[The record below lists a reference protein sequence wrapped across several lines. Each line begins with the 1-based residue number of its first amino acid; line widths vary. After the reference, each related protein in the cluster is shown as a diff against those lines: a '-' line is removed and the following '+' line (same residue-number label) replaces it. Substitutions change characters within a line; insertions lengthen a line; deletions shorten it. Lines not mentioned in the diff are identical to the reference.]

1 MTSDVSQ
8 PDRCSAQLFDDD
20 DADDRCALEVL
31 RADPRI
37 EFVDR
42 WREQAESLRRLHPVP
57 EPELIAEPPRWAYYP
72 WRRTVVSVLGPR
84 AFRALRLDRNRNLI
98 TVDEQ
103 DRLGRLRVGVIGL
116 SAGHIVAHTLAVEG
130 LCGELR
136 LADFDHLD
144 LSNLNRVPATVLDLG
159 VNKAIVAARRI
170 AELDPYLK
178 VRVLT
183 SGLTPGNIDEFLE
196 GLDIVVEEA
205 DSLDMKALVREAAR
219 ARGLPVLMATSDRG
233 LVDIER
239 YDLEPLRPVLHGLLS
254 DTDIAG
260 LSNLSSREKL
270 PHVLRILDGAGF
282 SARGAASLIE
292 IGHTLTTWPQRA
304 GEVAI
309 GGATVAEAVRRIGL
323 GEALPSGRVRVDIAK
338 ALDRVDQ
345 PARPPDARRTD
356 HERVPPAIEP
366 SGRSDIA
373 DIIARA
379 AIRAPSG
386 GNAQPWHVETA
397 QDAITVWLA
406 PERTTAMDVTFR
418 GSAVAVGA
426 AVFNARIAAAAHG
439 VVGPVE
445 FAEGDR
451 RSPLRAIVRLDS
463 GDDPHLAQLYRP
475 MLARETNRHHG
486 KREPVAAET
495 VRLLESAARR
505 EGAQLQLLIRRDQ
518 IDKAA
523 TILAAA
529 DRIRYLTP
537 RLHAEMASEL
547 RWPGEGSLKSGID
560 VRSLELGPGELPTLD
575 ILRRPDV
582 MAQLADWDAGAAL
595 GADTYARVSASSG
608 LGVVAVRG
616 HTLTDYA
623 HGGAAMEAVWI
634 AAQQRGLAVQPLAP
648 VFLFAQTRDDLHE
661 LSPTFASAL
670 HQLQTDFREL
680 ACTGPDETQVLVLRF
695 SDAPPASV
703 RSRRRNLDDVS
714 SPSG

>member
-1 MTSDVSQ
+1 VTSDVSQ
-8 PDRCSAQLFDDD
+8 PDRCSAQLLHDE

-37 EFVDR
+37 ELVDR
-42 WREQAESLRRLHPVP
+42 WREQAESLRRLRPVP

-98 TVDEQ
+98 TVEEQ
-103 DRLGRLRVGVIGL
+103 DTLGRLRVGVIGL
-116 SAGHIVAHTLAVEG
+116 SAGHIVAHTLAAEG

-136 LADFDHLD
+136 LADFDQLD

-159 VNKAIVAARRI
+159 VNKATVAARRI
-170 AELDPYLK
+170 AELDPYLT

-183 SGLTPGNIDEFLE
+183 SGLTPDNIDEFLE

-292 IGHTLTTWPQRA
+292 IGHTLTTWPQRS

-338 ALDRVDQ
+338 ALDRLDQ
-345 PARPPDARRTD
+345 PARPPDSPTD
-356 HERVPPAIEP
+356 PEGVPPAIEP
-366 SGRSDIA
+366 SSPSDIA
-373 DIIARA
+373 DTIGQA

-386 GNAQPWHVETA
+386 GNAQPWHVEA
-397 QDAITVWLA
+397 DQDAITVWLA
-406 PERTTAMDVTFR
+406 PECTTAMDVCFR

-426 AVFNARIAAAAHG
+426 AAFNARIAAAAHG
-439 VVGPVE
+439 VAGPVE
-445 FAEGDR
+445 FAEGSG
-451 RSPLRAIVRLDS
+451 RSPLQATMRLDS

-486 KREPVAAET
+486 KPEPVAAET
-495 VRLLESAARR
+495 VGLLQSAARR
-505 EGAQLQLLIRRDQ
+505 EGAQLQLLIGRDQ

-547 RWPGEGSLKSGID
+547 RWPGEQSLDSGID
-560 VRSLELGPGELPTLD
+560 VRSLELGPGELLALD
-575 ILRRPDV
+575 ILRRPEV

-595 GADTYARVSASSG
+595 GADTYARASASSA
-608 LGVVAVRG
+608 LGVVSVRG

-634 AAQQRGLAVQPLAP
+634 AAQQRGVAVQPLAP
-648 VFLFAQTRDDLHE
+648 VFLFARTRDDLHE

-670 HQLQTDFREL
+670 HQLQTHFREL
-680 ACTGPDETQVLVLRF
+680 AGTGPDETQVLVLRF

-703 RSRRRNLDDVS
+703 RSRRRSLGDVC

>member
-1 MTSDVSQ
+1 VTSDVSQ
-8 PDRCSAQLFDDD
+8 PDRCSAQLLHDE

-37 EFVDR
+37 ELVDR
-42 WREQAESLRRLHPVP
+42 WREQAESLRRLRPVP

-98 TVDEQ
+98 TVEEQ
-103 DRLGRLRVGVIGL
+103 DTLGRLRVGVIGL
-116 SAGHIVAHTLAVEG
+116 SAGHIVAHTLAAEG

-136 LADFDHLD
+136 LADFDQLD

-159 VNKAIVAARRI
+159 VNKATVAARRI
-170 AELDPYLK
+170 AELDPYLT

-183 SGLTPGNIDEFLE
+183 SGLTPDNIDEFLE

-292 IGHTLTTWPQRA
+292 IGHTLTTWPQRS

-338 ALDRVDQ
+338 ALDRLDQ
-345 PARPPDARRTD
+345 PARPPDSPTD
-356 HERVPPAIEP
+356 PEGVPPAIEP
-366 SGRSDIA
+366 SSPSDIA
-373 DIIARA
+373 DTIGQA

-386 GNAQPWHVETA
+386 GNAQPWHVEA
-397 QDAITVWLA
+397 DQDAITVWLA
-406 PERTTAMDVTFR
+406 PECTTAMDVCFR

-426 AVFNARIAAAAHG
+426 AAFNARIAAAAHG
-439 VVGPVE
+439 VAGPVE
-445 FAEGDR
+445 FAEGSG
-451 RSPLRAIVRLDS
+451 RSPLQATMRLDS

-486 KREPVAAET
+486 KPEPVAAET
-495 VRLLESAARR
+495 VGLLQSAARR
-505 EGAQLQLLIRRDQ
+505 EGAQLQLLIGRDQ

-547 RWPGEGSLKSGID
+547 RWPGEQSLDSGID
-560 VRSLELGPGELPTLD
+560 VRSLELGPGELLALD
-575 ILRRPDV
+575 ILRRPEV

-595 GADTYARVSASSG
+595 GADTYARASASSA
-608 LGVVAVRG
+608 LGVVSVRG

-634 AAQQRGLAVQPLAP
+634 AAQQRGVAVQPLAP
-648 VFLFAQTRDDLHE
+648 VFLFAQTRDDLNE

-670 HQLQTDFREL
+670 HQLQTHFREL
-680 ACTGPDETQVLVLRF
+680 AGTGPDETQVLVLRF

-703 RSRRRNLDDVS
+703 RSRRRSLGDVC